1 MEVFFATFEP
11 LSGILLAL
19 ALGLL
24 IGVERGWSH
33 RQDADGTRIAGI
45 RTFGLLGLT
54 GGLAVQVG
62 RTLSPWLPV
71 LIVAGAVVAV
81 LIGYWRESEKPDR
94 LSATTTIVAIMT
106 LAIGLLAGAGQGVF
120 ASVAAALTTLV
131 LALRR
136 QLHSLVGQLSEG
148 EVQAVARFALI
159 SLAILPLLPDHAY
172 GPFDAWNPRQ
182 LWMVVVLVSGISFAG
197 YVATRLLGPSR
208 GTIATAAAGA
218 VVSSTAVTASLA
230 NRLRKGEESEP
241 VLIAG
246 IAVATAVMVMRV
258 LILVA
263 ILAPFALPTLAILV
277 APAAAFNLAYTG
289 WLLWRSKAAPVAA
302 GPVAV
307 RNPFDIVPAL
317 LLAGLVMILSVIA
330 RWMLFQFGNGG
341 LATALAISGMV
352 DVDSAI
358 ITMSGLPPGSVA
370 GDVAGV
376 ILAAPVLLNNLVK
389 AAIAVGIGG
398 RAAGWRAAVPLLL
411 TVAIGLLGLP
421 FLNWAIFQRL

>member
-1 MEVFFATFEP
+1 MDAFVSAMEPFG
-11 LSGILLAL
+11 GIVLAL

-33 RQDADGTRIAGI
+33 REDPDGTRVAGI
-45 RTFGLLGLT
+45 RTFGLLGLA
-54 GGLAVQVG
+54 GGLAMEVG
-62 RTLSPWLPV
+62 QRLSPWLTIP
-71 LIVAGAVVAV
+71 IVAGAAV
-81 LIGYWRESEKPDR
+81 SLLIGFVRESEKPDR
-94 LSATTTIVAIMT
+94 QSATTTIVGMIT
-106 LAIGLLAGAGQGVF
+106 LGIGLLAAGGYGVL

-131 LALRR
+131 LASRR
-136 QLHSLVGQLSEG
+136 QLHSLVGAMSES
-148 EVQAVARFALI
+148 EIQAVARFALI
-159 SLAILPLLPDHAY
+159 SLAVLPLLPDQSY
-172 GPFDAWNPRQ
+172 GPYGAWNPRQ
-182 LWMVVVLVSGISFAG
+182 LWMVVVLVSGISLAG
-197 YVATRLLGPSR
+197 YVATRFLGPSR

-241 VLIAG
+241 ILIAG

-258 LILVA
+258 LVLVA
-263 ILAPFALPTLAILV
+263 LLTPFALPSLAMLV
-277 APAAAFNLAYTG
+277 APAAVFNLAYTA
-289 WLLWRSKAAPVAA
+289 WLLWRAKGALAPA
-302 GPVAV
+302 GAVAV

-317 LLAGLVMILSVIA
+317 ILAGLVMILSVVA
-330 RWMLFQFGNGG
+330 RFMLDRFGHAG
-341 LATALAISGMV
+341 LASALAISGMV

-358 ITMSGLPPGSVA
+358 ITMSGLPPGTVA

-389 AAIAVGIGG
+389 AVIAVGIGG
-398 RAAGWRAAVPLLL
+398 RRAGWRAAVPLLL

>member
-1 MEVFFATFEP
+1 MEVFFAAFEP
-11 LSGILLAL
+11 LSGVLLAL

-33 RQDADGTRIAGI
+33 RDDAKGTRVAGI
-45 RTFGLLGLT
+45 RTFGLLGLA
-54 GGLAVQVG
+54 GGLAAQVG
-62 RTLSPWLPV
+62 RAVSPWLTV
-71 LIVAGAVVAV
+71 LIVAGAAIAV
-81 LIGYWRESEKPDR
+81 LIGYLRESKKADR
-94 LSATTTIVAIMT
+94 LSATTTIVAMIT
-106 LAIGLLAGAGQGVF
+106 LGIGLLAAAGQGVL

-131 LALRR
+131 LASRR
-136 QLHSLVGQLSEG
+136 QLHGLIGQMSEG

-172 GPFDAWNPRQ
+172 GPYEAWNPRQ
-182 LWMVVVLVSGISFAG
+182 LWMVVVLVSGISLAG
-197 YVATRLLGPSR
+197 YIATRWLGPSR

-241 VLIAG
+241 ILIAG

-263 ILAPFALPTLAILV
+263 ILAHFALPSLAILV
-277 APAAAFNLAYTG
+277 APAAVFNLAYTG
-289 WLLWRSKAAPVAA
+289 WLLWRAKGATVPA
-302 GPVAV
+302 GAMAV

-330 RWMLFQFGNGG
+330 RWMLHQFGDGG

-358 ITMSGLPPGSVA
+358 ITMSGLPPGTVA

-389 AAIAVGIGG
+389 ACIAIGIGG
-398 RAAGWRAAVPLLL
+398 RTAGWRAAVPLLL
-411 TVAIGLLGLP
+411 TVVIGLLGLP
-421 FLNWAIFQRL
+421 FIDWEIFQKL